1 MTGVYLDPGGDLHLQ
16 VKVYADVRRPA
27 SQTVDCRTCQNAG
40 MGTCNLY
47 PGQCSSGS
55 AYIAAPVLRFWRQS

>member
-1 MTGVYLDPGGDLHLQ
+1 MTGIYLDLDRDQQRQ
-16 VKVYADVRRPA
+16 VNVYADVRHPA

-40 MGTCNLY
+40 MGDCNLY

-55 AYIAAPVLRFWRQS
+55 AYIAAPALRFWRQS